1 MCTRRTISV
10 ASAITLMLA
19 LASCS
24 SPERTG
30 TSFCGQLAKELP
42 TISLRMTTPAQVR
55 ATVNSY
61 ERLTERAPLN
71 IESDIKVF
79 TALLRVASS
88 VNPSDKEALQQ
99 LANSSYAANQSALA
113 VRKWVKDTCAVDI
126 STGLNI
132 TPPRIA
138 TTTTTSVST
147 SVPPSSVP

>member
-1 MCTRRTISV
+1 
-10 ASAITLMLA
+10 
-19 LASCS
+19 
-24 SPERTG
+24 
-30 TSFCGQLAKELP
+30 
-42 TISLRMTTPAQVR
+42 MTTPAQVR